1 MNKLKIIAVLAVLI
15 AAGLCSIA
23 IAGAKDADLHSR
35 VQATLDN
42 FYAQNPSHRELIEK
56 AAGVLVFPHI
66 SKGGLGIGGE
76 KGRGTLLI
84 DGSEVARYEIK
95 GASLGATL
103 GYADR
108 SEVILFMTQEARNRF
123 ERSKGWT
130 IGADVGIAV
139 ASKGAGGQYDS
150 ETLQRP
156 ILAFVLGEHG
166 LIADVSLQG
175 EKVTRLGS

>member
-1 MNKLKIIAVLAVLI
+1 MNKLLNLVAVLI
-15 AAGLCSIA
+15 AAGLCSNA
-23 IAGAKDADLHSR
+23 IAAPKDADLQAR

-42 FYAQNPSHRELIEK
+42 FYAQNPSHRELVEK

-66 SKGGLGIGGE
+66 SKAGVGIGGE
-76 KGRGTLLI
+76 RGRGTLLI

-103 GYADR
+103 GYAER

-123 ERSKGWT
+123 EHRKGWT
-130 IGADVGIAV
+130 IGADLGLAV
-139 ASKGAGGQYDS
+139 ASKGTGGQYDS